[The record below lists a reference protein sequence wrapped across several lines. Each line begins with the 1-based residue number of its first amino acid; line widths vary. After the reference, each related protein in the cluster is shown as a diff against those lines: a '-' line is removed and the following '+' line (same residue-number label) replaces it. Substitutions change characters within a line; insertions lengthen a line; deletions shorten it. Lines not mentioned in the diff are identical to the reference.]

1 MINRLDCDP
10 ADLTACEAVAAL
22 RAGTLDRAALGERV
36 LDRALTHGALNGWIT
51 LDEEALA
58 REDKIDG
65 PLRGLPIAC
74 KDNIESAALPTTAG
88 TPGLE
93 QWRPNRDAPAL
104 SRLLA
109 AGAVLAGKTNL
120 HELGFGVT
128 SNNARFGPV
137 RNPYNLDRVAGGS
150 SGGTAALV
158 AARVVPAGLG
168 TDTGGSVRIPAALCG
183 VVGFR
188 PTHGR
193 YPGAGVVPISSTR
206 DTVGVIARTVSDVAL
221 LDRLLARDRSRI
233 PAAASLSIRI
243 GVPRAFFY
251 ENLDPDVAAAS
262 QQALD
267 ALSALGIELI
277 EEDLPRIEALDAA
290 AGFPIALYE
299 ARRELE
305 RYLEQVPA
313 VNLITL
319 TERAASPDV
328 RAILNDLLDRPLG
341 SIAYREAL
349 GALDELRSGYR
360 TYFERHRVA
369 AIALPTVPLP
379 APPIGDDITTPLNGR
394 EVPVFPTLSRNTN
407 PGSLAGV
414 PGLTLP
420 LALQGDH
427 PPVGIE
433 FDAPGGTDESL
444 LAFGVALQAR
454 LPPVPPPSALDT
466 TRSRDASGSR

>member
-1 MINRLDCDP
+1 MTNRLDRDP

-22 RAGTLDRAALGERV
+22 RAGSLDRAALGERV
-36 LDRALTHGALNGWIT
+36 LGRARRHGALNGWIT
-51 LDEEALA
+51 LDEETLA
-58 REDKIDG
+58 RVDQVDG
-65 PLRGLPIAC
+65 PLCGLPIAC

-88 TPGLE
+88 TPALE

-109 AGAVLAGKTNL
+109 AGGVLAGKTNL

-193 YPGAGVVPISSTR
+193 YPGAGVVPISPTR
-206 DTVGVIARTVSDVAL
+206 DTVGVIARTASDVAL
-221 LDRLLARDRSRI
+221 LDRLLDRDPPRI
-233 PAAASLSIRI
+233 SAPASLSIRI

-251 ENLDPDVAAAS
+251 ENLDPDVAAVS

-267 ALSALGIELI
+267 ALSALGVELV
-277 EEDLPRIEALDAA
+277 EEDLPRVEALDAA

-299 ARRELE
+299 GRRALE
-305 RYLEQVPA
+305 RYLEAVPG

-319 TERAASPDV
+319 AQRAASPDV
-328 RAILNDLLDRPLG
+328 RTILTSLLDRPLE
-341 SIAYREAL
+341 SAVYRQAL
-349 GALDELRSGYR
+349 GARDELRAAYHA
-360 TYFERHRVA
+360 YFQQHQVA

-407 PGSLAGV
+407 PGSLAGI
-414 PGLTLP
+414 PGLSLP
-420 LALQGDH
+420 LALPSDH
-427 PPVGIE
+427 PPVGLE
-433 FDAPGGTDESL
+433 LDAPRGADEAL
-444 LAFGVALQAR
+444 LALGVALQAR
-454 LPPVPPPSALDT
+454 LPRLPAP
-466 TRSRDASGSR
+466 DAILRA